1 LGKYWIFILGFFV
14 SLIVA
19 PFVIKLA
26 TKLKCGQNILSYVDK
41 HKNKQGTPTMGGVIF
56 LLSLLVCF
64 LVIFNKNS
72 RLSAIV
78 VLVTFSYGLLGFLD
92 DFLKIKLKHNEG
104 LKAYQKFIGQF
115 GIAIIIALFVYY
127 TSMVSDTIILP
138 FGLKNLNLGWGIIPF
153 VIVFFVAVTNSVN
166 LTDGLDGLAGSVS
179 LVNVLGVA
187 LVLTTVI
194 TRIELPAPME
204 EYQNLVLLCFALCGG
219 LLGYL
224 VYNFNPAS
232 IFMGDT
238 GSMFIG
244 YMLAAI
250 SVYGAVKTAAT
261 VALIVPAIA
270 LGLPIMDTAF
280 AIMRRYSNG
289 RPIFQPDKGH
299 LHHRLLAMG
308 MNQKQAVLLMYGIS
322 AVLGIAAVLWAEFD
336 GFYAALIIAVIIT
349 AVAVGAKKI
358 GILNDR

>member
-1 LGKYWIFILGFFV
+1 MTMELPAIARIAAALVAALLISFIATPVVKSIAQMVGAVDVPKDNRRMHNHPIPRMGGLAIFLGFLLSTLIFV
-14 SLIVA
+14 PMSSSMRGML
-19 PFVIKLA
+19 L
-26 TKLKCGQNILSYVDK
+26 
-41 HKNKQGTPTMGGVIF
+41 GGVIIVILGIF
-56 LLSLLVCF
+56 DDIYALPALPKLLV
-64 LVIFNKNS
+64 
-72 RLSAIV
+72 
-78 VLVTFSYGLLGFLD
+78 
-92 DFLKIKLKHNEG
+92 
-104 LKAYQKFIGQF
+104 Q
-115 GIAIIIALFVYY
+115 IAAAL
-127 TSMVSDTIILP
+127 
-138 FGLKNLNLGWGIIPF
+138 
-153 VIVFFVAVTNSVN
+153 VAVLHGNVIQVLSNPNIFSENPYWTLGSLAVPLSVIWIVAITNAVN
-166 LTDGLDGLAGSVS
+166 LIDGLDGLAAGVS
-179 LVNVLGVA
+179 A
-187 LVLTTVI
+187 IASMTVI
-194 TRIELPAPME
+194 
-204 EYQNLVLLCFALCGG
+204 LVAVQMGYYHIAVMTAALAGG
-219 LLGYL
+219 IIGFIR
-224 VYNFNPAS
+224 YNFNPAT

-308 MNQKQAVLLMYGIS
+308 MNQKQAVLLMYAIT